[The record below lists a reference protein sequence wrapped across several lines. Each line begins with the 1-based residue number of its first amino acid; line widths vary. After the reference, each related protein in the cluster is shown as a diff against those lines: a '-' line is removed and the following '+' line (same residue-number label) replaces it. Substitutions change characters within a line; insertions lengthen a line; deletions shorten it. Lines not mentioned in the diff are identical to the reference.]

1 MPLTPPMQAPGL
13 VPPVRRAEGVTFV
26 DMGVRRV
33 VAVPGGDG
41 GGGGSARA
49 VAGVG
54 GPARGEDEAEPHHWQ
69 EAAAG
74 RRSAG
79 GAGCGNMWGTAAA
92 VPILTQ
98 AL

>member
-1 MPLTPPMQAPGL
+1 MPLTPPMRAAGL
-13 VPPVRRAEGVTFV
+13 VASVWRAEGVLLV
-26 DMGVRRV
+26 DMFVRRV
-33 VAVPGGDG
+33 DTVPGGDD

-74 RRSAG
+74 GSLAG
-79 GAGCGNMWGTAAA
+79 EAS
-92 VPILTQ
+92 
-98 AL
+98 